1 MNLLQSIILGIVQGL
16 TEFLPISSS
25 GHLVIFQNLLG
36 FQEPQLLLDS
46 ALHVGT
52 LVAVCFYFRSDLLRI
67 ICESCVFI
75 KEVWQG
81 RQRLAD
87 IRRNP
92 GASLALW
99 IIVGTVPIAL
109 IGLFFRSTFERA
121 FGSLPVVGC
130 MLIVTGLILA
140 VSYGFQK
147 KARKT
152 RRLGPISA
160 LAVGTAQGLAI
171 IPGISR
177 SGITIVSGILMG
189 LPRDEAARFSF
200 LLSIPAILGAL
211 VLQLDA
217 EAATHVGLLPLLA
230 GFLASGL
237 VGLWA
242 LKILMAMVRKGRLAY
257 FAPYCLALGAA
268 ALIYAAAR

>member
-1 MNLLQSIILGIVQGL
+1 
-16 TEFLPISSS
+16 
-25 GHLVIFQNLLG
+25 
-36 FQEPQLLLDS
+36 
-46 ALHVGT
+46 
-52 LVAVCFYFRSDLLRI
+52 
-67 ICESCVFI
+67 
-75 KEVWQG
+75 
-81 RQRLAD
+81 
-87 IRRNP
+87 
-92 GASLALW
+92 
-99 IIVGTVPIAL
+99 
-109 IGLFFRSTFERA
+109 
-121 FGSLPVVGC
+121 
-130 MLIVTGLILA
+130 MLMVTGLILA

-152 RRLGPISA
+152 GSVGPISA
-160 LAVGTAQGLAI
+160 LVVGTAQGLAI

-177 SGITIVSGILMG
+177 SGITIVSGIFMG

-211 VLQLDA
+211 ALQLDA
-217 EAATHVGLLPLLA
+217 DAATQVGLLSLFA

-268 ALIYAAAR
+268 ALVYAIAG